1 VRLERVTRG
10 DRLTERL
17 LHGLVRVAS
26 GHRLPDVVRTMR
38 YRADFF
44 GATQMVHTQE
54 ALRGPS
60 PWTVGERELMA
71 AYVSALN
78 RCRF

>member
-1 VRLERVTRG
+1 MRLERVTRG
-10 DRLTERL
+10 DSLGERL
-17 LHGLVRVAS
+17 LHGVVRLAS

-38 YRADFF
+38 YRKDFF
-44 GATQMVHTQE
+44 GAAQMTHTQ
-54 ALRGPS
+54 AVLRGPS
-60 PWTVGERELMA
+60 PWSVGERELMA